1 MEDDAKREPGL
12 LLPAPK
18 QLRAVI
24 VDLSHA
30 DGEKAEVPVDTASTH
45 KGEACLLAKSPIGA
59 ASTWEHMCEQ
69 SKVPGAVKELG
80 PEEEIVLMTLASRR
94 GLMMRIKV
102 GVKAEPSIESLANGK
117 LPAAGLLLQVTL
129 VQGIAGK
136 DMAEPDF
143 LCDCVSAC
151 RCAKN

>member
-1 MEDDAKREPGL
+1 MVVAAERGWITKCDHVEDYAKRETGV

-30 DGEKAEVPVDTASTH
+30 DGEKAEVPVDTASGH
-45 KGEACLLAKSPIGA
+45 EGEACLLAKSSISA

-94 GLMMRIKV
+94 RLPLRLRECLPRRK
-102 GVKAEPSIESLANGK
+102 ES
-117 LPAAGLLLQVTL
+117 T
-129 VQGIAGK
+129 
-136 DMAEPDF
+136 ERF
-143 LCDCVSAC
+143 
-151 RCAKN
+151 